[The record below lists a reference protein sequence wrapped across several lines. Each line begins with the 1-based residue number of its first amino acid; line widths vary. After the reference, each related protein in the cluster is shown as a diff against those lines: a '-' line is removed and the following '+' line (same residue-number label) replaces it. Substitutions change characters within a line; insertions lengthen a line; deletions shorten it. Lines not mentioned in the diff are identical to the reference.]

1 MASLE
6 EVFNGNFGKKKDK
19 KKFVSEP
26 QVQVYH
32 IPPIPTS
39 TNPKFID
46 HVVPNPTV
54 DFVPPDLDEHR
65 PIVSEE
71 FNYANLSKEELL
83 IIIQADKFLKEKPA
97 PKTIFHEHMR
107 VQQSINEYTTEETP
121 PVNVPKVKQKIKWRE
136 YGGWWLS
143 IGLSTI
149 VILLLITLLGR

>member
-6 EVFNGNFGKKKDK
+6 DVFNGNFGKKQDK

-26 QVQVYH
+26 QVQVFH
-32 IPPIPTS
+32 VSPIPTS
-39 TNPKFID
+39 TAPKWVN
-46 HVVPNPTV
+46 HVVPNATV

-65 PIVSEE
+65 PVVSEE
-71 FNYANLSKEELL
+71 LNYDNLSKEELL

-97 PKTIFHEHMR
+97 PKTVFHDHMR
-107 VQQSINEYTTEETP
+107 VQQSINEYATEEP
-121 PVNVPKVKQKIKWRE
+121 VPVNVSKVKQKIKGRE